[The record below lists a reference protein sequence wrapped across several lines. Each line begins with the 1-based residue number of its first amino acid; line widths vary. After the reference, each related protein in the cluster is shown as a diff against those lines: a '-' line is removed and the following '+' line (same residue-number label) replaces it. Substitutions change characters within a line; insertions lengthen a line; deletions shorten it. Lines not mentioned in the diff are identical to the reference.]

1 MTCKELVEWITEY
14 LEGAMSRD
22 DRLKFEQHLAACP
35 GCTQYLAQLRE
46 TIRLTGRLPH
56 EDIPSDTRQSLV
68 RAFRELNRSRPS
80 G

>member
-35 GCTQYLAQLRE
+35 GCTECLAQFRE
-46 TIRLTGRLPH
+46 TIRLTGHLPRP
-56 EDIPSDTRQSLV
+56 DIRSDTRKSLV
-68 RAFRELNRSRPS
+68 RAFRELNQGQPS